1 MHRLRRYE
9 VCVQDDERSH
19 EATAITRRGL
29 QMKYNRSVLNAW
41 IYIVDTYI
49 HDYENARKDKAFQT
63 FIGNLGYY
71 YPDEWEKVAEILEKQ
86 VEKSRK
92 GKR

>member
-1 MHRLRRYE
+1 
-9 VCVQDDERSH
+9 
-19 EATAITRRGL
+19 
-29 QMKYNRSVLNAW
+29 MKYNRSVLNAW
-41 IYIVDTYI
+41 VYIVDTYI

-71 YPDEWEKVAEILEKQ
+71 YPDEWEKVAGILEKQ
-86 VEKSRK
+86 AKKARK

>member
-1 MHRLRRYE
+1 MHRLRRYEVFE

-41 IYIVDTYI
+41 LYIVEAYI
-49 HDYENARKDKAFQT
+49 YDYENARKDKAFQT

-71 YPDEWEKVAEILEKQ
+71 YPDEWEKVAGILEKQ
-86 VEKSRK
+86 AWRK
-92 GKR
+92 KK